1 MSNGNLEIK
10 AISAH
15 KGGVPGGGEYQQPGG
30 ATRIGASRDYD
41 VCKLIDTTTC
51 IGCKACE
58 VACVEWNGYQFRET
72 TFDNT
77 YQTMPETA
85 WNFWNLIK
93 FNEVETDGGLQWLMR
108 KDQCMHCE
116 EPGCLIA
123 CPADGAI
130 VQYTNGIVDF
140 NQANCI
146 GCQYCVTGCPFNIPK
161 FNEATKKVYK
171 CTLCSD
177 RVGAGLEPACI
188 KSCPT
193 GCLHFGSKED
203 MKFEAEKRVTQ
214 LKANGHA
221 DAGVYDPD
229 GVQGTHVIYVLG
241 DAKHPENYGGLPAD
255 PRVPIFVKLW
265 KGPLKWLG
273 GIGVMA
279 GVLGVFMHYVR
290 FGPKEVDKV
299 EEVKR

>member
-1 MSNGNLEIK
+1 
-10 AISAH
+10 
-15 KGGVPGGGEYQQPGG
+15 
-30 ATRIGASRDYD
+30 
-41 VCKLIDTTTC
+41 
-51 IGCKACE
+51 
-58 VACVEWNGYQFRET
+58 
-72 TFDNT
+72 
-77 YQTMPETA
+77 
-85 WNFWNLIK
+85 
-93 FNEVETDGGLQWLMR
+93 
-108 KDQCMHCE
+108 
-116 EPGCLIA
+116 
-123 CPADGAI
+123 
-130 VQYTNGIVDF
+130 
-140 NQANCI
+140 
-146 GCQYCVTGCPFNIPK
+146 
-161 FNEATKKVYK
+161 
-171 CTLCSD
+171 
-177 RVGAGLEPACI
+177 
-188 KSCPT
+188 
-193 GCLHFGSKED
+193 